1 MSRETALVP
10 SVTYEVLSEVER
22 SLTLWAVRSDDM
34 LCACSRWALAR
45 LWATPARP
53 AQPQTIRGVREDCHQ

>member
-10 SVTYEVLSEVER
+10 SVTYEGLSEVER

-34 LCACSRWALAR
+34 LGACSRWALAS
-45 LWATPARP
+45 LWTTPARP
-53 AQPQTIRGVREDCHQ
+53 AHPQTILGAREDCHQ